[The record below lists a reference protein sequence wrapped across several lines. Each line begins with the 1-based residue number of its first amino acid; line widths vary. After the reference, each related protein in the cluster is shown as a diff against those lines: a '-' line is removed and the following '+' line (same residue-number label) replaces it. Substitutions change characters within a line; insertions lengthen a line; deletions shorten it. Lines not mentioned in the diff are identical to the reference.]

1 MPTSLCTCLPFLLA
15 TVALSSPSIV
25 RAQGSMPAAADQAT
39 VNLPT
44 TQPLRR
50 HGGYFRLTHRF
61 TRDLRRGNLGQLA
74 EDLFGLDN
82 GAIIGL
88 DFRFAPLAN
97 TQVAFYRSLLLRTI
111 QLSGR
116 YDGWKQDEGLPI
128 SLSVAMSV
136 EGVDN
141 MRDHHSPS
149 VGSVMSRSMGPL
161 ALYLSPTVV
170 FHSATPSLA
179 LDQGHDHDHGLPAT
193 PGAEIV
199 NHDERTF
206 YAGIGGR
213 FRVRPAVAIVAEI
226 SPRVAGFAPGRAAWA
241 AAIEKTTRGGH
252 AFQLTVTNTF
262 GTTVGQTARGGDPH
276 NVYLGFN
283 LSRRF

>member
-1 MPTSLCTCLPFLLA
+1 MSLRVQRFTIAVIVFLVSAALA
-15 TVALSSPSIV
+15 EAQSGSP
-25 RAQGSMPAAADQAT
+25 APDQAT

-44 TQPLRR
+44 TQALRR
-50 HGGYFRLTHRF
+50 HGSYFRLTHRF
-61 TRDLRRGNLGQLA
+61 ARDLRRGNFGQLA
-74 EDLFGLDN
+74 SDLFGLDN

-88 DFRFAPLAN
+88 DFRFAPFTN

-116 YDGWKQDEGLPI
+116 YDGWKQSDGVPL
-128 SLSVAMSV
+128 SLSVAASI

-149 VGSVMSRSMGPL
+149 IALVLSRSTGPL
-161 ALYLSPTVV
+161 AVYLSPTAV
-170 FHSATPSLA
+170 FHSSTPA
-179 LDQGHDHDHGLPAT
+179 LIVGDGHDHGVAAAPEAPAM
-193 PGAEIV
+193 AD
-199 NHDERTF
+199 DERTF

-213 FRVRPAVAIVAEI
+213 LRLRPSVALVAEI
-226 SPRVAGFAPGRAAWA
+226 APRLGGFTPGRAAWGV
-241 AAIEKTTRGGH
+241 AIEKSTRGGH
-252 AFQLTVTNTF
+252 AFQLNFTNTF
-262 GTTVGQTARGGDPH
+262 GTTVGQTARGGDSH

>member
-1 MPTSLCTCLPFLLA
+1 MPTSLRARLPFLL
-15 TVALSSPSIV
+15 TVVALSSSSIV
-25 RAQGSMPAAADQAT
+25 RAQGAPAADQAT

-61 TRDLRRGNLGQLA
+61 TRDLRHGNLGQLA

-97 TQVAFYRSLLLRTI
+97 IQVAFYRSLLLRTI

-128 SLSVAMSV
+128 SISVAMSV

-149 VGSVMSRSMGPL
+149 VGSVMSRNMGPF

-179 LDQGHDHDHGLPAT
+179 IDQGHDHGLPVI

-199 NHDERTF
+199 NHDERTL
-206 YAGIGGR
+206 YVGVGGR
-213 FRVRPAVAIVAEI
+213 LRVRPAVAVVAEI
-226 SPRVAGFAPGRAAWA
+226 SPRAAGFAPGRAAWA

>member
-1 MPTSLCTCLPFLLA
+1 MPMSLRACALAACVLCL
-15 TVALSSPSIV
+15 TVPRLV
-25 RAQGSMPAAADQAT
+25 DAQSTTPTTDQAT

-50 HGGYFRLTHRF
+50 HGSYFRLTHRF
-61 TRDLRRGNLGQLA
+61 ARDLRRGNLAQLA
-74 EDLFGLDN
+74 SDLFGLDN

-88 DFRFAPLAN
+88 DFRFAPFTNA
-97 TQVAFYRSLLLRTI
+97 QVAFYRSLLLRTI

-116 YDGWKQDEGLPI
+116 YDGWKQSEGLPI
-128 SLSVAMSV
+128 SLSIAASI

-149 VGSVMSRSMGPL
+149 VALVLSRSAGPVS
-161 ALYLSPTVV
+161 LYLSPTAV
-170 FHSATPSLA
+170 FHSSTPSLTI
-179 LDQGHDHDHGLPAT
+179 DGGHDGVPAA
-193 PGAEIV
+193 PGVPAEG
-199 NHDERTF
+199 HDERTF

-213 FRVRPAVAIVAEI
+213 LRVRPSVALVAEI
-226 SPRVAGFAPGRAAWA
+226 APRLGGFTPGRAAWGF
-241 AAIEKTTRGGH
+241 AIEKQTRGGH
-252 AFQLTVTNTF
+252 AFQLNFTNSF